1 MVQAT
6 NTTAG
11 KMPCAEPRSDSPLGT
26 GPFHAALRAAIRQRG
41 LTLDRLRCHLARRGV
56 SVALSTLSDW
66 QHGHRRPG
74 GANSLQ
80 VLRALEEVLG
90 LPGESLVRL
99 LVAPGSAGQ
108 PEGGALRLL
117 RPSRGLDER
126 GGAISDLLDSLP
138 GSRDRGVEIVNRQDK
153 VRVDADRRAW
163 LITSRTV
170 VRARRDGVDRYV
182 VRYFGDEGCDI
193 DQVQVR
199 PRENCWLRQVRRHRD
214 PPVLLAE
221 LLFGAVLRA
230 GETWVF
236 EDGITDR
243 TGHGSV
249 EHGHGFAEPQEQY
262 LLEVRFDPRA
272 LPINCHAYAQ
282 PGLYDERRHTAD
294 LTLNNHH
301 AVHLLVCGVTAGL
314 VGIAWEW
321 P

>member
-1 MVQAT
+1 MS
-6 NTTAG
+6 G
-11 KMPCAEPRSDSPLGT
+11 EP
-26 GPFHAALRAAIRQRG
+26 
-41 LTLDRLRCHLARRGV
+41 
-56 SVALSTLSDW
+56 
-66 QHGHRRPG
+66 
-74 GANSLQ
+74 
-80 VLRALEEVLG
+80 
-90 LPGESLVRL
+90 
-99 LVAPGSAGQ
+99 
-108 PEGGALRLL
+108 
-117 RPSRGLDER
+117 
-126 GGAISDLLDSLP
+126 
-138 GSRDRGVEIVNRQDK
+138 
-153 VRVDADRRAW
+153 
-163 LITSRTV
+163 
-170 VRARRDGVDRYV
+170 
-182 VRYFGDEGCDI
+182 
-193 DQVQVR
+193 
-199 PRENCWLRQVRRHRD
+199 ENCWLRQVRRHRD

>member
-56 SVALSTLSDW
+56 SVALSALSDW

-214 PPVLLAE
+214 PPVLLA
-221 LLFGAVLRA
+221 GKTVGCDRCA
-230 GETWVF
+230 GTATRRCSSPNCSSAPCCEPAKH
-236 EDGITDR
+236 GYSR
-243 TGHGSV
+243 TG
-249 EHGHGFAEPQEQY
+249 
-262 LLEVRFDPRA
+262 
-272 LPINCHAYAQ
+272 
-282 PGLYDERRHTAD
+282 
-294 LTLNNHH
+294 
-301 AVHLLVCGVTAGL
+301 
-314 VGIAWEW
+314 
-321 P
+321 